1 MVDRKISE
9 SRSRSVTEADR
20 QVGRNVRKHRLE
32 RGLTLTELA
41 GMMEVSPQQLQKY
54 ETGKDRL
61 TAGKVYDVVTVLKL
75 PIKLLFDDVA
85 SSAAKNDNK
94 TEELRNVCR
103 MWIER
108 TQSLN
113 TLQKMARVLKAM
125 L

>member
-1 MVDRKISE
+1 MADRKISE

-41 GMMEVSPQQLQKY
+41 GMMEISPQQLQKY

-61 TAGKVYDVVTVLKL
+61 TAGKVYDVATVLKL
-75 PIKLLFDDVA
+75 PIKLLFDDVTT
-85 SSAAKNDNK
+85 SAAANNNK
-94 TEELRNVCR
+94 TERLRNVCR
-103 MWIER
+103 MWIDR
-108 TQSLN
+108 TQSLA